1 MPHPTGTFPHQW
13 RSQGPL
19 PLRRFPHQRVRSR
32 LLFPVGLLLSGRPKP
47 SSELTTSLGKVG
59 NSGTTNSLF
68 ASFVVALSLEDL
80 AHDLLLS
87 LFDLPTHLPSSS
99 STPAHRQLAR
109 LIDEPRRCHNSAITR
124 VQATAATT
132 ASAKVTA
139 PELHTTAPAQG
150 KLTPPTSSSEPK
162 TCAKDSPPQHPPT

>member
-1 MPHPTGTFPHQW
+1 MAHPTGTFPHQW

-19 PLRRFPHQRVRSR
+19 PLRRFPHQRVRSGP
-32 LLFPVGLLLSGRPKP
+32 LFLVGLLLSGSPLKP
-47 SSELTTSLGKVG
+47 QTASLGKVG
-59 NSGTTNSLF
+59 NRRFGDHFSRASSL
-68 ASFVVALSLEDL
+68 LSRSSDL

-87 LFDLPTHLPSSS
+87 LFDLPTHLPSST

-109 LIDEPRRCHNSAITR
+109 LINEPRRYHNIAITR

-150 KLTPPTSSSEPK
+150 KTYSAHELLR
-162 TCAKDSPPQHPPT
+162 AQDLR